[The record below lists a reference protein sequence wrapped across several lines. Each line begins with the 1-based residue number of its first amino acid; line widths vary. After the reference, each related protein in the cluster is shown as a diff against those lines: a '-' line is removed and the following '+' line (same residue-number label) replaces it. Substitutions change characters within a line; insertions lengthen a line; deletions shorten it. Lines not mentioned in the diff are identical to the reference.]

1 EQWDWFT
8 QTMLQRLEENA
19 KIIIIM
25 TRWHTNDLAGRA
37 KKHFEAEKKNIREVK
52 LKAMQDDGTML
63 CDEILSKESYL
74 DRVKLM
80 GKEVASANYQQ
91 EPIDIKGK
99 LYHTIKTY
107 EDMPR
112 RFERILNYTD
122 TADEGKDNHCSIVAG
137 EYRGELYVLDVIYTN
152 ESMETTEP
160 MQAKQLYEFKVNES
174 HIESNSGGRS
184 FARTIERLLWEKY
197 KSRRTSVK
205 WFHQSNN
212 KMARIISNSSFV
224 MNHVYFPFNWV
235 DKWPEF

>member
-37 KKHFEAEKKNIREVK
+37 KKHFKNQNKKIREVK

-91 EPIDIKGK
+91 EPIRSEERRVGK
-99 LYHTIKTY
+99 
-107 EDMPR
+107 E
-112 RFERILNYTD
+112 
-122 TADEGKDNHCSIVAG
+122 
-137 EYRGELYVLDVIYTN
+137 
-152 ESMETTEP
+152 
-160 MQAKQLYEFKVNES
+160 
-174 HIESNSGGRS
+174 
-184 FARTIERLLWEKY
+184 
-197 KSRRTSVK
+197 
-205 WFHQSNN
+205 
-212 KMARIISNSSFV
+212 
-224 MNHVYFPFNWV
+224 
-235 DKWPEF
+235 